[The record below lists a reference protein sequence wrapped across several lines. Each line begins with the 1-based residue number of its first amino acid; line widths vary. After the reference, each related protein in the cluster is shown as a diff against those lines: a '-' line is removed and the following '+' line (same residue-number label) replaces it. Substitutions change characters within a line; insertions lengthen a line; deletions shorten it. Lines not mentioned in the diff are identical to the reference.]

1 MLIFQKCQVVTP
13 NWARR
18 YAEHLLKEASNL
30 KQELVA
36 HQGLALIMVAIPK

>member
-1 MLIFQKCQVVTP
+1 MLIFQKCLVVTP

-18 YAEHLLKEASNL
+18 YAELLPKEVSNL
-30 KQELVA
+30 KQVLVA